1 MGVGIPAA
9 MELLSV
15 PVVGNAFMAFMT
27 MIGLT
32 IIAGTAVQRWVAW
45 KNELVGI
52 LNSNKILTRGDLMI
66 SLNFSIDINPQ
77 VFYIFVGLFVVY
89 QIVQLIWLFKLKN
102 KMKLEMFKD
111 D

>member
-1 MGVGIPAA
+1 M
-9 MELLSV
+9 LKTL
-15 PVVGNAFMAFMT
+15 N
-27 MIGLT
+27 
-32 IIAGTAVQRWVAW
+32 IAHTAVRKCLAW

-52 LNSNKILTRGDLMI
+52 LNSNKIPTRGDLMI

-89 QIVQLIWLFKLKN
+89 EIAQIVWLLKLKN
-102 KMKLEMFKD
+102 KIKLEMFKD

>member
-1 MGVGIPAA
+1 MNIGI
-9 MELLSV
+9 
-15 PVVGNAFMAFMT
+15 VVGAAQEWM
-27 MIGLT
+27 G
-32 IIAGTAVQRWVAW
+32 R

-52 LNSNKILTRGDLMI
+52 INSNKVLTRIPTRGDLMI

-89 QIVQLIWLFKLKN
+89 EIVQLIWLLKLKN
-102 KMKLEMFKD
+102 KIKLEMFKD

>member
-1 MGVGIPAA
+1 MKPAGTEMA
-9 MELLSV
+9 YILSAQIAASCMLRS
-15 PVVGNAFMAFMT
+15 P
-27 MIGLT
+27 
-32 IIAGTAVQRWVAW
+32 IIARTAVQKCLEG

-52 LNSNKILTRGDLMI
+52 ENSNKIPTRIPTRGDLMI

-89 QIVQLIWLFKLKN
+89 EIAQVIWLLKLKN
-102 KMKLEMFKD
+102 KIKLEMFKD

>member
-1 MGVGIPAA
+1 M
-9 MELLSV
+9 
-15 PVVGNAFMAFMT
+15 
-27 MIGLT
+27 
-32 IIAGTAVQRWVAW
+32 QRWVAW

-52 LNSNKILTRGDLMI
+52 LNSNKLLTRILTRGDLMI

-89 QIVQLIWLFKLKN
+89 EIAQIVWLLKLKN
-102 KMKLEMFKD
+102 KIKLEMFKD

>member
-1 MGVGIPAA
+1 MPR
-9 MELLSV
+9 S
-15 PVVGNAFMAFMT
+15 P
-27 MIGLT
+27 
-32 IIAGTAVQRWVAW
+32 IIALTAVRKCLAW

-52 LNSNKILTRGDLMI
+52 IKSNKNSNKIPTRGAFMI

-89 QIVQLIWLFKLKN
+89 EIAQIVWLLKLKN
-102 KMKLEMFKD
+102 KIKLEMFKD

>member
-1 MGVGIPAA
+1 M
-9 MELLSV
+9 LKTLS
-15 PVVGNAFMAFMT
+15 
-27 MIGLT
+27 
-32 IIAGTAVQRWVAW
+32 IARTAVRKCLAW

-52 LNSNKILTRGDLMI
+52 IKSNKNSNKILTRGGLMI

-89 QIVQLIWLFKLKN
+89 EIAQIVWLLKLKN
-102 KMKLEMFKD
+102 KIKLEMFKD

>member
-1 MGVGIPAA
+1 M
-9 MELLSV
+9 LKTLS
-15 PVVGNAFMAFMT
+15 
-27 MIGLT
+27 
-32 IIAGTAVQRWVAW
+32 IARTAVRKCLAW

-52 LNSNKILTRGDLMI
+52 ENSNKFLTRGDLMI

-89 QIVQLIWLFKLKN
+89 EIAQIVWLLKLKN
-102 KMKLEMFKD
+102 KIKLEMFKD

>member
-1 MGVGIPAA
+1 MRCINIALTVG
-9 MELLSV
+9 
-15 PVVGNAFMAFMT
+15 
-27 MIGLT
+27 
-32 IIAGTAVQRWVAW
+32 QRWTAR

-52 LNSNKILTRGDLMI
+52 ENSNKLPTRGDLMI

-77 VFYIFVGLFVVY
+77 VFYIFVGLFVIY